1 MPIINLQRK
10 LTEVGRIRLGAKGA
24 KGAPTKL
31 DKFRL
36 TSKSKEALDA
46 AAEVYGGKVIP
57 WTSPDGDAFELLTE
71 TNTLDV
77 VIPPGNALS
86 QWYEM
91 WSGAGCQRRCDG
103 QTETIS
109 NQPCLCPEDQT
120 QRSELSARGGACRPT
135 TRLSV
140 ILPKVKSV
148 GIWRLESHGY
158 NAAVELAGIAELLQQ
173 VSQTDRYL
181 PATLRLE
188 QRSARRNGKLS
199 RFAVPVLEV
208 GATVQEAIAAAAGQ
222 PALEAKPFT
231 TAKPEAPMLEPTFDE
246 DAPTAYAEAPKPIS
260 QVVRPI
266 TIEPDIEPM
275 DAVIIKQ
282 EKQFIN
288 NEPPLA
294 DNPFT
299 LETEAPAEEAAAP
312 TPRKPLNYVQRIQIL
327 RRELELT
334 DEQYRAGLAKY
345 GVESSKELTP
355 EQGDEVI
362 ARLSDAIAKKKQ
374 SNG

>member
-24 KGAPTKL
+24 KGNPTKL

-36 TSKSKEALDA
+36 TSKSRDALDA
-46 AAEVYGGKVIP
+46 AAAVYGGTVTA
-57 WTSPDGDAFELLTE
+57 WSSPDGDAYELLTD
-71 TNTLDV
+71 TSTLDV

-109 NQPCLCPEDQT
+109 GRACLCPADQT
-120 QRSELSARGGACRPT
+120 QRTELSARGQACRPT

-140 ILPKVKSV
+140 ILPNVKSV

-158 NAAVELAGIAELLQQ
+158 HAAVELAGIAELLQQ
-173 VSQTDRYL
+173 VSATDKYL

-231 TAKPEAPMLEPTFDE
+231 TAKPQAPMLEPGFDDE
-246 DAPTAYAEAPKPIS
+246 APTAYKEEPKPLAEVVRPAVIEIDEPTEAVVVKQPTKVVNEEPPLEDNPFSLAPSEPVAEAP
-260 QVVRPI
+260 
-266 TIEPDIEPM
+266 
-275 DAVIIKQ
+275 A
-282 EKQFIN
+282 
-288 NEPPLA
+288 
-294 DNPFT
+294 
-299 LETEAPAEEAAAP
+299 
-312 TPRKPLNYVQRIQIL
+312 PRKPLNYVQRIQIL
-327 RRELELT
+327 RRELGLT
-334 DEQYRAGLAKY
+334 DEQYKAGLAKY
-345 GVESSKELTP
+345 GVSSSKELTP
-355 EQGDEVI
+355 EQATEVI
-362 ARLSDAIAKKKQ
+362 ARLSDAIAKKKAQ
-374 SNG
+374 